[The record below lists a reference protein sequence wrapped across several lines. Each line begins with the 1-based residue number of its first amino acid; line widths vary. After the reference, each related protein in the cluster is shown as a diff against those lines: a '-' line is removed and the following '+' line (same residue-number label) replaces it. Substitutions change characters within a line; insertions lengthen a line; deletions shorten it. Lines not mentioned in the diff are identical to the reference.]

1 MYKYLMHAQTLSTT
15 LNQNK
20 EINYKSEVISK
31 RHYNME
37 VYTAANYLLT
47 QSNILPHLYTL
58 FTK

>member
-1 MYKYLMHAQTLSTT
+1 MHAQTLSTT